1 MKKVYQVTFIIKYQK
16 YPILFDT
23 QDTAERI
30 ITAINAILTDQ
41 GREKLKYE
49 CEIINA
55 HSRKDVL
62 DIARIMFN

>member
-1 MKKVYQVTFIIKYQK
+1 MEKVYQVTFMLNNQT
-16 YPILFDT
+16 YPILFDN

-49 CEIINA
+49 CEIINV